1 MKRSGLVLC
10 AALALA
16 AASGAARANPTGFEI
31 KGLRIGMSEAEFKK
45 LNPKAKC
52 ESSRRE
58 KDWDSSI
65 EQVRTCSMPH
75 FTVATKEATS
85 AMFAFFDD
93 KLGSW
98 NATFYDFYGRD
109 IQEAL
114 TAKFGS
120 PRIEPGTPGVW
131 WKFGRTTMYFAPA
144 GSSVLLLVQSEAST
158 AHSLKLEEIKR
169 RKNKA
174 DL

>member
-1 MKRSGLVLC
+1 MKRGGFILRAALVL
-10 AALALA
+10 AM
-16 AASGAARANPTGFEI
+16 ASGAALANQPDFEI

-45 LNPKAKC
+45 LNPNAKC

-65 EQVRTCSMPH
+65 AQVRTCSMPR
-75 FTVATKEATS
+75 FTVAQKEAKS
-85 AMFAFFDD
+85 IMFAFLDD

-114 TAKFGS
+114 TAKFGP
-120 PRIEPGTPGVW
+120 PRVEPDTPGVW
-131 WKFGRTTMYFAPA
+131 WKFDHATMYFAPA
-144 GSSVLLLVQSEAST
+144 GSSVLLLVQSEASI
-158 AHSLKLEEIKR
+158 AHSLKLKEIAR
-169 RKNKA
+169 RKGKA